1 MEMFSINTS
10 DGARLTYGLTGPE
23 QGVPVMLCHGLGAGG
38 AQFAEDAEFFASHGY
53 RVITPDLRG
62 HATSGMPA
70 HIGPEAFS
78 TERLRAD
85 LYAMLEHA
93 GMSKVHWVGN
103 SLGGI
108 LGLGVAAEQPKR
120 LQSLSLFGT
129 ALALDIP
136 AAGWM
141 FPVFDRVPG
150 RRAMAWL
157 TAQATT
163 KNKAARP
170 LIADLLRHYDARA
183 AGFIVDHIRHYDL
196 RDAASTWSG
205 PALILVGGRDR
216 AVNKALLGQLDVL
229 RQRPNWQIVDLP
241 EGGHCA
247 NLDATQ
253 DWRSALLNFWSV
265 PSFGKTDRDIKKSL
279 YLD

>member
-1 MEMFSINTS
+1 MDMFSLKAS
-10 DGARLTYGLTGPE
+10 DGARLTYGLTGAE

-38 AQFAEDAEFFASHGY
+38 AQFAEDAAFFASHGY

-62 HATSGMPA
+62 HGLSGMPTI
-70 HIGPEAFS
+70 IGPDAFS

-85 LYAMLEHA
+85 LYAMLDHA

-108 LGLGVAAEQPKR
+108 LGLGVAAEQPER
-120 LQSLSLFGT
+120 LLSLAIFGT
-129 ALALDIP
+129 ALALSIP

-141 FPVFDRVPG
+141 FPLLDRVPG
-150 RRAMAWL
+150 RKPMSWL

-170 LIADLLRHYDARA
+170 LIADLLSRYDARA

-196 RDAASTWSG
+196 RDAASNWSG
-205 PALILVGGRDR
+205 PGLVLVGGRDR
-216 AVNKALLGQLDVL
+216 AVNKALLGQLDAL
-229 RQRPNWQIVDLP
+229 RQRPNWQIIDLP
-241 EGGHCA
+241 DGGHCA

-253 DWRSALLNFWSV
+253 DWRSALLSLWSA
-265 PSFGKTDRDIKKSL
+265 KAD
-279 YLD
+279 